1 MSLPDA
7 CAQVLDFFGTPL
19 DIESSRETW
28 PGDGGLLPVC
38 QSGQCPEFTQAIPA
52 ALPGA
57 CDPDSTEHTPS
68 R

>member
-38 QSGQCPEFTQAIPA
+38 QSGQRLVFTEASPA
-52 ALPGA
+52 ALAGA
-57 CDPDSTEHTPS
+57 RDPDSTQLTPS
-68 R
+68 G